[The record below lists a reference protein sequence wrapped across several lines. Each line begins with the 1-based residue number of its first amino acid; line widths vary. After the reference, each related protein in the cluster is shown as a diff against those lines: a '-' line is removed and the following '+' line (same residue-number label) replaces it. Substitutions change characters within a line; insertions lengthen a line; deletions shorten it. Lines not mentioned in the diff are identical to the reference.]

1 MTLFERVCEHLSQQN
16 YEPPVVSAIIT
27 LNGAL
32 KTFGPQAES
41 LYKEQVDKLQVK
53 ARQIIDYD
61 INNKACFQTLFNC
74 CLFIENCKLRFI
86 AEVNIAKIALA
97 NL

>member
-41 LYKEQVDKLQVK
+41 LYKEQVDKLQV
-53 ARQIIDYD
+53 QTMSI
-61 INNKACFQTLFNC
+61 CFGTWVKDGLFYLIYEAGLVLDFLQC
-74 CLFIENCKLRFI
+74 W
-86 AEVNIAKIALA
+86 
-97 NL
+97 